1 MKKIIGSDIGNSK
14 TEIVLEVNGSEETL
28 RQPSVIS
35 EVIASHVASDL
46 SVPQIMN
53 DLYNNLTVHI
63 TSNALKRSAM
73 YMIGKKALKSSNKSN
88 MEISLGNKSEND
100 IPVVMTLGMIAASSV
115 KEYYDAN
122 DELPE
127 SLSLSID
134 MVTAIPS
141 SEYKKKTAEALE
153 QRFIGT
159 PRHIVVVHI
168 GNEAVQV
175 TLKFTNCKVTEE
187 GKTSMLAFSTSDD
200 AILSDYN
207 NLYKSNKTVKDFL
220 NGTSLHVDIGDGTT
234 EFTVINQLQ
243 PVPNMSRGE
252 RLGVGYASDLAVT
265 LMKEEMNLGS
275 RFTRQDFQ
283 EWLKKDGRKG
293 QFANECFQRAK
304 HIQADEILKETMVS
318 FSELASSDVDYIF
331 VHGGGSIL
339 FKEVMLSE
347 LKEYAERNFA
357 EVVWINSEYATSMNS
372 RGTYILAKA
381 LFDKK

>member
-220 NGTSLHVDIGDGTT
+220 DGTSLHVDIGDGTT

-347 LKEYAERNFA
+347 LKKYAERNFA

>member
-220 NGTSLHVDIGDGTT
+220 DGTSLHVDIGDGTT

-304 HIQADEILKETMVS
+304 HMQADEILKETMVS

-339 FKEVMLSE
+339 FKEVMLNE
-347 LKEYAERNFA
+347 LKNYAERNFA

>member
-220 NGTSLHVDIGDGTT
+220 DGTSLHVDIGDGTT

-265 LMKEEMNLGS
+265 LMKEEMDLGS

-304 HIQADEILKETMVS
+304 HMQADEILKETMVS

-339 FKEVMLSE
+339 FKEVMLNE
-347 LKEYAERNFA
+347 LKNYAERNFA

>member
-347 LKEYAERNFA
+347 LKKYAERNFA

>member
-35 EVIASHVASDL
+35 EVITSHVASDL

-347 LKEYAERNFA
+347 LKKYAERNFA

>member
-159 PRHIVVVHI
+159 PRHIIVVHI

-220 NGTSLHVDIGDGTT
+220 DGTSLHVDIGDGTT

-265 LMKEEMNLGS
+265 LMKEEMDLGS

-304 HIQADEILKETMVS
+304 HMQADEILKETMVS

-339 FKEVMLSE
+339 FKEVMLNE
-347 LKEYAERNFA
+347 LKNYAERNFA